1 MKKFIYSAIFL
12 FGAACAGNKLNQPA
26 APPPQELP
34 VIQLN
39 TGSATTWQ
47 EYPATIEGS
56 SNIEIRPQVGGLLEK
71 IYVEEGVYVSE
82 GAPLFRINSNE
93 YQEQA
98 NSADASIQSAK
109 AAIEKAQLEIDR
121 IKPLVANKVVA
132 EVQLKTAEANL
143 RSSKAAYAQAVSA
156 KGAANITVGY
166 TLIKAPV
173 SGYIGH
179 IPYKQGSRLSQSDP
193 LPLTVLS
200 AVNNVHVYFSMSEND
215 YLHFL
220 SGVEGKT
227 TEEKISHLPLVELQ
241 LPDNSIYHAK
251 GKVELVQGQFDKDA
265 GTISFRVN
273 FPNDDKQLRSGLT
286 GKIRIPTELSAQVV
300 VPQEATYEVQD
311 KIFVFA
317 LGDSNKVASKQILVS
332 GKSGTNYLVS
342 SGITPG
348 EKIVFSGLQRL
359 RDGAI
364 ITPQQISLDSTLRA
378 GL

>member
-34 VIQLN
+34 VIRLT

-71 IYVEEGVYVSE
+71 IYVEEGAYVSE

-93 YQEQA
+93 YREQA

-121 IKPLVANKVVA
+121 IKPLVANKVIA

-156 KGAANITVGY
+156 KGSASITVGY
-166 TLIKAPV
+166 TLIKAPM

-179 IPYKQGSRLSQSDP
+179 IPYKQGSILSQSDP

-200 AVNNVHVYFSMSEND
+200 AVNNVHAYFSMSEND
-215 YLHFL
+215 YLHFM

-227 TEEKISHLPLVELQ
+227 AEEKISHLPLVELQ

-251 GKVELVQGQFDKDA
+251 GKIELVQGQFDKDA

-286 GKIRIPTELSAQVV
+286 GKIRIPTELNAQIMI
-300 VPQEATYEVQD
+300 PQEATYEVQD

-332 GKSGTNYLVS
+332 GKSGSNYLVS
-342 SGITPG
+342 SGIAAG
-348 EKIVFSGLQRL
+348 DKIVFSGLQRL